1 MEIVMGKIHVLD
13 TEVSNK
19 IAAGE
24 VVERPASVVKELVE
38 NSIDAGASA
47 VSVEIKNGGSVFI
60 RVTDNGS
67 GMSAEDARIAF
78 LRHATS
84 KISSAEDLDAI
95 YTFGFRG
102 EALSSIGAVARVE
115 LMTKRAEE
123 RFGTRV
129 LCEGGEIVSDSES
142 GCADGTC
149 ITVSTLFYNTPA
161 RMKFMKKDATEAGY
175 ISDIIT
181 RFILAHP
188 EISFRLVSNGKEQLF
203 SPGDGSIINAVYAV
217 YGRDYALSMIEAD
230 YEIEGVHVTGVTGKG
245 TLARPNRNFQSF
257 FVNKRYIKS
266 PLMMKAAEEAYKNQ
280 IMIGKFPVLALNLE
294 INPAMID
301 INVHPTKLEVK
312 FSNEKQIY
320 EAVYYAVKNALYA
333 IPNVPELKLANHDIK
348 PDKEDEVAARL
359 RDAVSGKTSER
370 INPFTEIK
378 NAEKQ
383 PQTVF
388 KKQETNKGQLELGE
402 MKAESTPAATVSGSS
417 APEAVCSAAV
427 HDAGGADPFAEFR
440 KKNKA
445 ENALHRPAAAEP
457 EVPYIPQNKVI
468 PQVQEKKH
476 ADAPEHE
483 KPDNKAKKPN
493 NDDYIKIAG
502 QVFDTYIIAQRGND
516 EMLVIDQHAAHE
528 RIKYEQIKRD
538 AESHELYPQILL
550 EPVVISMSAP
560 EMSVYRENVAELE
573 TLGFETDEF
582 GDSEIIVRAAP
593 AEIEWSDVEAL
604 VLELIT
610 ECGDNRRELKGAKQ
624 ERFLYTVACKAAIK
638 ANHTLTEAEMKTLV
652 EAVLDLENI
661 NTCPHGRP
669 IIISMTKKELEK
681 QFKRIV

>member
-1 MEIVMGKIHVLD
+1 M
-13 TEVSNK
+13 
-19 IAAGE
+19 
-24 VVERPASVVKELVE
+24 R
-38 NSIDAGASA
+38 
-47 VSVEIKNGGSVFI
+47 
-60 RVTDNGS
+60 
-67 GMSAEDARIAF
+67 
-78 LRHATS
+78 
-84 KISSAEDLDAI
+84 
-95 YTFGFRG
+95 
-102 EALSSIGAVARVE
+102 
-115 LMTKRAEE
+115 
-123 RFGTRV
+123 
-129 LCEGGEIVSDSES
+129 
-142 GCADGTC
+142 
-149 ITVSTLFYNTPA
+149 
-161 RMKFMKKDATEAGY
+161 
-175 ISDIIT
+175 
-181 RFILAHP
+181 
-188 EISFRLVSNGKEQLF
+188 
-203 SPGDGSIINAVYAV
+203 
-217 YGRDYALSMIEAD
+217 
-230 YEIEGVHVTGVTGKG
+230 
-245 TLARPNRNFQSF
+245 
-257 FVNKRYIKS
+257 
-266 PLMMKAAEEAYKNQ
+266 AAEEAYKNQ

-378 NAEKQ
+378 NAKKQ
-383 PQTVF
+383 PQTEF

-402 MKAESTPAATVSGSS
+402 VKPESTPAAPVSGSRV
-417 APEAVCSAAV
+417 PEAARAAAV
-427 HDAGGADPFAEFR
+427 HNTGGTDPFAEFR

-445 ENALHRPAAAEP
+445 ENASHRPVAAEP
-457 EVPYIPQNKVI
+457 EVPYIPQNRVI
-468 PQVQEKKH
+468 PQVQEEKH
-476 ADAPEHE
+476 ADVPES
-483 KPDNKAKKPN
+483 KAAEQK
-493 NDDYIKIAG
+493 DGDYIKIAG
-502 QVFDTYIIAQRGND
+502 QIFDTYIIAQRGYD
-516 EMLVIDQHAAHE
+516 EMLVVDQHAAHE

-538 AESHELYPQILL
+538 VASHELYPQILL

-560 EMSVYRENVAELE
+560 EMSVYRENAAELE
-573 TLGFETDEF
+573 ALGFETDEF

-652 EAVLDLENI
+652 EAVLALENI